1 VGDGAEVVVLGSG
14 AAGLSAALA
23 AADRGARVTL
33 LEAAQ
38 KAGGTT
44 ALSGGI
50 AWMPG
55 YPADDTTAEGE
66 RYLEAI
72 GLGDRNAELCEVFVR
87 EAAGVAHELADA
99 SELAWQPLAYPD
111 YHAEEPGGRPQGG
124 RSLEPLPLAASAE
137 LAAQVRDAPNVELP
151 ITYHELATGEVDRE
165 LAAQRT
171 RDGVLT
177 LGRAL
182 VAALL
187 DAARQRGVA
196 VRFGVRPQ
204 QLVFAGG
211 AVAGV
216 VLDDGT
222 TLGGRVVLACGGFE
236 RDEGLVRA
244 LLRGPMLAPAGVPTN
259 RGDGLRMAQAAG
271 ASMGNLSEAWWAPAM
286 RVPGE
291 TIDGCAMFR
300 VVLTERARPGS
311 VIVDSRGRRFADEAQ
326 NYNDFGRS
334 LHEFDP
340 AAMAFPRVPAWMVF
354 DSRYRSSYSVGPLR
368 RRSPDAD
375 WLARGA
381 DVGAL
386 AARIGVPA
394 DALEQTLERFN
405 ELARGGSDADFG
417 RGDYAYDRFMGDSRC
432 ANPVLA
438 TIEEPPFYALELLP
452 GCLGTKGGPRTDS
465 HGRVLGADAA
475 TPLDGLYA
483 AGNAA
488 ASPFGFA
495 YPGAGGTI
503 GPALVFGH
511 RAGRAAASD

>member
-1 VGDGAEVVVLGSG
+1 MGDSAEVVVLGSG
-14 AAGLSAALA
+14 AAGLSAALV
-23 AADRGARVTL
+23 AADRGASVTL
-33 LEAAQ
+33 LEAAE

-55 YPADDTTAEGE
+55 YPADDSPAEAL
-66 RYLEAI
+66 RYLDAI
-72 GLGDRNAELCEVFVR
+72 GLGDRNEALCEVFTR
-87 EAAGVAHELADA
+87 EAAGVARELAA
-99 SELAWQPLAYPD
+99 AGELAWQPLAYPD
-111 YHAEEPGGRPQGG
+111 YHAELPGGRPQGG
-124 RSLEPLPLAASAE
+124 RSLEPLPLAAGAE
-137 LAAQVRDAPNVELP
+137 LAGRVRDAPNVELP
-151 ITYHELATGEVDRE
+151 ITYHELATGEFDRA
-165 LAAQRT
+165 LASQRVS
-171 RDGVLT
+171 DGVLT

-182 VAALL
+182 IAALL
-187 DAARQRGVA
+187 DAVEKRGVV
-196 VRFGVRPQ
+196 VRYRARPR
-204 QLVFAGG
+204 QLIFERH

-216 VLDDGT
+216 TLDDGA
-222 TLGGRVVLACGGFE
+222 LRGRVVLACGGFE

-259 RGDGLRMAQAAG
+259 RGDGLRMAQSAG
-271 ASMGNLSEAWWAPAM
+271 AAMGNLSEAWWAPAM

-291 TIDGCAMFR
+291 TIDGAAMFR

-311 VIVDSRGRRFADEAQ
+311 MIVDSRGCRFADEAQ

-340 AAMAFPRVPAWMVF
+340 AAMAFPRVPAWMIF
-354 DSRYRSSYSVGPLR
+354 DARYRASYSVGPLR

-375 WLARGA
+375 WLARG
-381 DVGAL
+381 DDLDAL
-386 AARIGVPA
+386 AGRIGVPA
-394 DALEQTLERFN
+394 VALSDSLARFN
-405 ELARGGSDADFG
+405 ELAHRGSDGDFG

-432 ANPVLA
+432 ENPVLA
-438 TIEEPPFYALELLP
+438 PIEEPPFYALELLP

-465 HGRVLGADAA
+465 HGRVLGADAE
-475 TPLDGLYA
+475 TPIAGLYA

-511 RAGRAAASD
+511 RAGRAAAGD